1 MVHFSTAAALLGL
14 ISLVSSTTVGC
25 VRSGTENEVTPGIQ
39 KACSSSNGLTSA
51 KCNIFGYNCD
61 LCQTADA
68 NSDIFKDDPA
78 FADTAKWCSDQGFYD
93 EHNAKQISYSLKGFA
108 RY

>member
-39 KACSSSNGLTSA
+39 KACSSSNGLVKA
-51 KCNIFGYNCD
+51 ECNIFGYNCD
-61 LCQTADA
+61 LCQTIDA
-68 NSDIFKDDPA
+68 NSDIYKDDPD

-93 EHNAKQISYSLKGFA
+93 DANGKQISYSLKGFA
-108 RY
+108 RH